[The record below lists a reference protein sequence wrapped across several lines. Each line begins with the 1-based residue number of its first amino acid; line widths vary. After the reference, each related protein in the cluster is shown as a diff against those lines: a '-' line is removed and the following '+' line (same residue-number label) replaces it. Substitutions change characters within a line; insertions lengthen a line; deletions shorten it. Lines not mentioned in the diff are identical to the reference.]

1 MKLLFACAMRGQLAK
16 MAQDG
21 YDIDPPYLRPVYNY
35 LCISEQTL
43 IILTFQVL

>member
-21 YDIDPPYLRPVYNY
+21 YDIDPPSDPAQAIYNY
-35 LCISEQTL
+35 YVVSPSRH
-43 IILTFQVL
+43 